1 LGVAESLVGVAA
13 AIAVERAEDAARL
26 AGAAGALFH
35 ASAAVPTP
43 RQQADLDAVSQLAMT
58 ATDAGTV
65 AAAVAAG
72 AVLHESAAVAA
83 ALDGSAGPSATSRT
97 A

>member
-1 LGVAESLVGVAA
+1 
-13 AIAVERAEDAARL
+13 
-26 AGAAGALFH
+26 
-35 ASAAVPTP
+35 
-43 RQQADLDAVSQLAMT
+43 MT
-58 ATDAGTV
+58 AADAGTV